1 MERFFLKNWVV
12 GGLASLLLVVLLS
25 CGEDAGLGASIDTKA
40 PTLSITYPD
49 SGVAIRDS
57 FILAGDCSDDKSIS
71 RILVTVKNLESGV
84 DYGSYPAKVS
94 VDQTSW
100 QVELN
105 SYDSNNAEYYNGWQL
120 PDGKYEV
127 SVTAYDNAGNNSGV
141 SSRQFEIDNTPPVFI
156 ISNPGVVKS
165 SGLKASAYG
174 SLFTIDGTISDNHPI
189 SYMDVKIFRT
199 SDGQLLSHETYE
211 GSAIDFYRE
220 EDIATA
226 GGSSVTIAQ
235 WSDTATQTAKTRYT
249 DIYGD
254 NEEAGTIE
262 YFAQI
267 ALYDSAKVY
276 KNPPKNSSRSAVEVA
291 ADVYGN
297 STSTVYLYD
306 DVYTALMSAKK
317 GLGLSAANLKDILA
331 GLDKGEKATAALST
345 LSTNAKNTE
354 VDANRLYFSLNPQAN
369 PTYNVNGFKFGFGTA
384 ETQLASP
391 GNTVSVTVSAGLD
404 NTNIQPELVKVW
416 IKKYDSKP
424 TDEVALK
431 RELEKLNQKVIEL
444 TKEETEFVEDVTT
457 VNLESGNDW
466 ILVYDYA
473 LHNDRGSSVATKT
486 FAVTLPAIKEN
497 GKDYIELEKFYIL
510 GVTGHDIE
518 EVRFSQNTVYGF
530 EGNASGVP
538 PTFAFDDTP
547 KSLSIWKNFADP
559 KFSGTAVVSSGNYF
573 VKEITAKLTLTDE
586 NTNATVGTYTDTM
599 TSDRTNENGVV
610 WYQSAAQALSW
621 DYDANKWKLDL
632 TKLQGLSSVDIT
644 NKQLLA
650 SLEISGKASTGHSG
664 SASRDIHIDTV
675 APVVTMTSITPSV
688 SGKEYFG
695 GSDSYTYL
703 NGNITIKGNVEE
715 QNLSDEADS
724 VSYDIW
730 ASTDLGKT
738 LDEGDSILE
747 DLKTRKTELG
757 LDSGAAD
764 GNFDGNLGKQFTLN
778 IQFDTTAI
786 TKLFC
791 GNEEDAPIQVEL
803 VFTAKDKAGNTG
815 SYSSKTLLN
824 ANGKNYVVYQR
835 TDRPKITLGNA
846 SASVTSANGINVN
859 TNLFGTTNNNK
870 LQVSFEDDDS
880 VAEYKIYIYKEDGT
894 TLAAVNGAYGD
905 NNPYEAHP
913 KKTSASINYLLPE
926 TEGKYQVKI
935 EARDY
940 LTTPLNSNPYG
951 EETVGNFFIAVDS
964 GAPNITI
971 TKPVAGSYQNGTV
984 QVEGTVSK
992 YVDVTITGKLLR
1004 EDKSEV
1010 TGNGTSISQ
1019 VTIDST
1025 PTNGVYKWTGTV
1037 TLPANAS
1044 GSYTLDYEAK
1054 DVYGQKTSTTVGFV
1068 VDITPPKFNITV
1080 PEKTEVFT
1088 ADSMYTVKGTIS
1100 DGKSTSGIKG
1110 LYWTITP
1117 QTASVNYAP
1126 LSASGALTTGWN
1138 QIAATPKATKGEYTW
1153 IANIELPDDVKDGT
1167 ASKTVYICVI
1177 DEAGNVS
1184 KISENAK
1191 SNSLKITLD
1200 QVAPSTTLLGTGL
1213 KKPAAEVT
1221 ASETGTKDEAGNLIL
1236 AADSELSESITYY
1249 ATDATDATNGY
1260 KISGVVTEAS
1270 GVSNVNVK
1278 VDGTEVSPDST
1289 GKWTFN
1295 GKTTDGT
1302 FTHQIV
1308 ISDKAGNSVTKKI
1321 SVIRDTTLPT
1331 LTVANDTNDS
1341 DALNTTKVITEKNTN
1356 YSCSES
1362 DGKHYYLLSGKW
1374 KDTTSGTYKL
1384 QYRVA
1389 PKHEDDTYSD
1399 TWSDWRDISDVT
1411 QSTAE
1416 TSWSVKVPMTEGK
1429 GLGSGVALQGR
1440 AIDAAGNVFEHEGHS
1455 GLKLDFSAPTI
1466 AAGSVKKN
1474 NTVVTDYKYVK
1485 EGETLVIEG
1494 TCADSYE
1501 LDEINV
1507 VAKKDGTAVSTGTN
1521 GLVIEK
1527 PIAADKKTGTFKITL
1542 TASDSNNGNWEFE
1555 VTAKDWVE
1563 RESQTL
1569 KFSTLVDTVKPEWN
1583 ASDILVDKK
1592 TYTEGTNHS
1601 WYKNSTL
1608 PFSGSLTEN
1617 GSGIKEIRYTIT
1629 KADGTAGDSDS
1640 FTTSVQKDA
1649 SGNVEKET
1657 FSTKLGEFLS
1667 KKDESGVAQAN
1678 TVTLVAEDEAGNVSA
1693 QKTFKIYID
1702 SESPQLLSSDKS
1714 GTQYSNKSLP
1724 ITVKGTASDDAS
1736 GVDSVKL
1743 TISEDG
1749 KSEVKTTVDATSTD
1763 SFANWTATIPKDFL
1777 SGLEDKTYAV
1787 KATLKD
1793 KAGNSTSSTIFRI
1806 DVDTDKPTIKN
1817 VSLSDGGGTYSVYE
1831 TKEKIDGADKTVY
1844 YIHSGDNFL
1853 LSGSVQDSK
1862 SGIKSIMVNDGTSDI
1877 VSKIDGKDVTALPVT
1892 LDLSSYASADPVT
1905 LKITATDN
1913 AGNTESQ
1920 NVLVK
1925 IDNLAPKALHAIDE
1939 KQKDVFFRIGEN
1951 DNDDISSGDSLWNA
1965 NLDKD
1970 VGGKYA
1976 EGTYGNSKTI
1986 KIRGTL
1992 SDTGSGAAMIYYKV
2006 ISETDLAGVS
2016 ANKVQEELDKKAAAF
2031 LKNYKTDKT
2040 GYFAPGVI
2048 ASDAKRR
2055 VFYTGS
2061 LKNALGESTS
2071 FSTTSGEYKD
2081 FVSFLGT
2088 LSGSTKSYATVESNY
2103 NSVLSGFSTGK
2114 NYLILVAVDNVGNA
2128 ALDSVKVGG
2137 KTYSNVSLNV
2147 DETTPDASSSVEG
2160 LKYTN
2165 KTGTMV
2171 LSGKASD
2178 ADSGLYSITLK
2189 QGTKEILLKNDAT
2202 GGTST
2207 NENGTL
2213 EITKTDGKDNE
2224 WSWTATVN
2232 NDKFFAGAS
2241 GTVSV
2246 SLEAKDRAGIG
2257 NTKSINVAT
2266 VIVDEQL
2273 DSIILSSPTDAD
2285 SETAGTQ
2292 INGTITLEGTMEDT
2306 NVLPTNAITR
2316 IEYKGGDASDWTDL
2330 STKVDSLELSG
2341 SYTFKVEGFDTTKLS
2356 DNTEYQIR
2364 AVGTD
2369 SAGNVKESDAVSIK
2383 VSQDSDR
2390 PKVNFNNIEY
2400 SETLGTFLL
2409 KHGTDSQVT
2418 GRISDDDATGT
2429 AVVKKFIVSE
2439 TAYTGAEGET
2449 EPANLLGTSLSS
2461 SGEFTITPSDT
2472 GDGEKTFYIY
2482 IEDNGGKKFYTT
2494 YTSVSASV
2502 TTNDKLQNPK
2512 ILVKNKDQTDWDGK
2526 QFVYKSDSLNPT
2538 IGSGKGLPY
2547 SDEAAA
2553 SVAKDFSGNAF
2564 EISSDNSNLNASFI
2578 VGGEDRRY
2586 VKFYFTGRDA
2596 SGISSMSATFTLP
2609 DGNTETTSPT
2619 LSTGDS
2625 WTGTQNET
2633 LAEWTTAVVDTRK
2646 WGTGQVSVS
2655 VTITDRVGNA
2665 TTGTYSFMVD
2675 NAAPTI
2681 SITKPVKDSHETE
2694 IVTISGTAFDAG
2706 NADVKSIEWAIPT
2719 KKQLSITSQDS
2730 LKDTLVWNSYMDTKK
2745 TVKSW
2750 EFVFDKA
2757 IEDLTDEEKTSK
2769 EFKSSN
2775 PLLDLFDNETYA
2787 DATDGIYPLHI
2798 YFMATD
2804 RIGNF
2809 TVITDYTIN
2818 HDPSGD
2824 RPQTTFSYP
2833 TTKDYADGQ
2842 DYVTLGGT
2850 IRASGQSIIP
2860 IGDATVK
2867 EVYFQLVEETATSFT
2882 KDYVSGLKYT
2892 DSTGVHNAYTVVTAA
2907 DILGTVYTSITS
2919 ETDATK
2925 QAELLRKYGFSSVSD
2940 MKNWWGIKAN
2950 GSASWNFTIN
2960 EHDELNADGTTNNIK
2975 IRVCG
2980 VNSNNKFGAWSD
2992 TENVIHIHVSSG
3004 VPQFTYTVAQFE
3016 TAPTTVDATPS
3027 VVEAYSADMYLKG
3040 KWYIIVTATDDSQ
3053 VKEMSATEGGS
3064 VVSGLVPSKI
3074 QAATSIKMIV
3084 PVSETSGNHSYTVSA
3099 KDDTGNTSKMPFSI
3113 NIDNAAPTLEGITG
3127 AGVAFSTK
3135 NTNDIQNS
3143 NGMFTLAGES
3153 DDSSD
3158 GSGVKYVAFYYMR
3171 DTGTGTPA
3179 EIAAAKDKV
3188 VFDPIHIDGG
3198 DSYSARIK
3206 MGDLVERKITGAEN
3220 VAKVIKADKT
3230 MEEETQSLTK
3240 FSLWSKKLTGT
3251 MSAKD
3256 TFESSTALGSHIHEG
3271 GLIEIGG
3278 VYRKIS
3284 AISGSTITL
3293 DKELVDATAT
3303 EAYCPIAQII
3313 DSANA
3318 QNSSKSGS
3326 GKFVFDSG
3334 KDDGDGMP
3342 ESFTKSGSKRKW
3354 DASIYSDNMPDGPA
3368 NLVLLVFDEAGNV
3381 NGVKYNVMVANNAPR
3396 IAKLH
3401 LGTDLDKNNE
3411 YSANEFETYNILG
3424 KSGSE
3429 QKVFEFATAG
3439 FAEYAQDA
3447 AGKWQENASA
3457 PARKAFTAKNG
3468 LAVCAE
3474 IVGGNGDVN
3483 LVFNNADTTTETDGH
3498 QTADTVLSGTNRN
3511 GDISGRFWD
3520 LKGKLASDGAN
3531 QKVSFTFWDSTEKT
3545 TSGLNSLYAFIRVTD
3560 LNVDQTDKVAPNVVV
3575 DPFFWEGEGEGK
3587 NSLYKGSKANGHIE
3601 LEADLPAD
3609 TFKDSSGEYDRD
3621 PKVSGKIVL
3630 RGTAFDETLLKSL
3643 SFSMTDFNDGA
3654 VIAVSEYVNGV
3665 WTNKVP
3671 NAIGTNYYEV
3681 TVTNEYLNQSGHKV
3695 NWEIAIDTAHLKD
3708 TTKLDAMFT
3717 VIANDDA
3724 ATAHSSSDTAN
3735 AASGRGEDGTTD
3747 ATKHKPTY
3755 KMDVVPYITKL
3766 YTALA
3771 DSAGVE
3777 FARSATGR
3785 YVVRENE
3792 SVKLYG
3798 FNLKAERNAVKIGSA
3813 TVTPTAGGTDSD
3825 GNYLTLPIG
3834 TNSSGA
3840 VSITVNSVESLNN
3853 ANKNPNFTSP
3863 TDDSITAVE
3872 YNSQADG
3879 TANNRLT
3886 DDVSLWVWKLGAF
3899 DNAMN
3904 TTNITSPMM
3913 KFDAAGNYYIS
3924 YGNGSNLFA
3933 IEKNGTST
3941 DLEMCY
3947 NKYHNTNVAF
3957 DSDGNFYGVAT
3968 NTDRVSSEVGGAT
3981 SFTFFSRK
3989 LGQIG
3994 QYYEGYGYYPAN
4006 SSETT
4011 AGNYT
4016 VGSNKRRLELSQYG
4030 GSDGT
4035 YNINRV
4041 QRPKLTVSG
4050 SRNSANVYMAYYDA
4064 SANNVKFRY
4073 GIVTGEESLTGNQ
4086 RTQYS
4091 RNSKMS
4097 GGIASDLTGNGTD
4110 NSSAA
4115 GYHLIADGSTGF
4127 KPGAYTAVGYTSS
4140 GAAVVAWYDA
4150 SARRLVYSY
4159 NDAPGTAV
4167 TSTSSTTNTWQ
4178 KNAVYLDSAYTG
4190 WYVDLAVDG
4199 ANGVHIAYYN
4209 SKSGDLKYAYLKDY
4223 NKPTEAVTVTV
4234 DSYLS
4239 VGTNITINVRDEG
4252 TDVTDET
4259 TNETTHTANY
4269 VPYIYYYNTSS
4280 NQTMNSIKVAW
4291 RNDMETL
4298 RAGAIDDKFTGAW
4311 ESMTVPTEN
4320 IPVDATVCGG
4330 VPTNG
4335 TYSSTVVLGYMT
4347 DVFYEKAYIKK

>member
-1 MERFFLKNWVV
+1 MFRKISAFVV
-12 GGLASLLLVVLLS
+12 GSALLFAFSGCDV
-25 CGEDAGLGASIDTKA
+25 GLGESVDTSA
-40 PTLSITYPD
+40 PTLSIEYPPIAAVIKD
-49 SGVAIRDS
+49 TFVLYGSCD
-57 FILAGDCSDDKSIS
+57 DDKNVAS
-71 RILVTVKNLESGV
+71 
-84 DYGSYPAKVS
+84 VS
-94 VDQTSW
+94 VQVVNTETKEVVDTLNATIDAGGKSW
-100 QVELN
+100 RVDVNPYIE
-105 SYDSNNAEYYNGWQL
+105 ET
-120 PDGKYEV
+120 GKYKYLDGTYQFSASAV
-127 SVTAYDNAGNNSGV
+127 DGAGHSSGE
-141 SSRQFEIDNTPPVFI
+141 SSRTFDLDNTAPVFI
-156 ISNPGVVKS
+156 ISKPGVVKS
-165 SGLKASAYG
+165 ENLKPSAYG
-174 SLFTIDGTISDNHPI
+174 SVFTIDGTIADNHTI
-189 SYMDVKIFRT
+189 SLMDVKIFDENGNVV
-199 SDGQLLSHETYE
+199 SSESYDDGTIGE
-211 GSAIDFYRE
+211 FFRE
-220 EDIATA
+220 EEIATA
-226 GGSSVTIAQ
+226 GGTSVTIAQ
-235 WSDTATQTAKTRYT
+235 SGNDRYSKLYNDATSKDAEGTARYYAEISLCDNAQVYNEPVSGERSVVSTVINDKGNKT
-249 DIYGD
+249 
-254 NEEAGTIE
+254 
-262 YFAQI
+262 
-267 ALYDSAKVY
+267 SV
-276 KNPPKNSSRSAVEVA
+276 
-291 ADVYGN
+291 
-297 STSTVYLYD
+297 VYLYD
-306 DVYTALMSAKK
+306 DVYSELMSAKK
-317 GLGLSAANLKDILA
+317 GMGLSAADLKDIISGTYSGTA
-331 GLDKGEKATAALST
+331 DKENVRQILSEKAKDTAASD
-345 LSTNAKNTE
+345 N
-354 VDANRLYFSLNPQAN
+354 DGNRLSFSLNPDAN
-369 PTYNVNGFKFGFGTA
+369 PTYTVNSFAFNFDADATV
-384 ETQLASP
+384 QSASS
-391 GNTVSVTVSAGLD
+391 GNSLTVTIQAGLD
-404 NTNIQPELVKVW
+404 NTNIAPECVKVW
-416 IKKYDSKP
+416 IKEFDSRP
-424 TDEVALK
+424 TDSDE
-431 RELEKLNQKVIEL
+431 IESQINDL
-444 TKEETEFVEDVTT
+444 WKTVKNAGETEFTEGEKT
-457 VNLESGNDW
+457 GDW
-466 ILVYDYA
+466 LLIYDYSK
-473 LHNDRGSSVATKT
+473 HNEKGSSVSTET
-486 FAVTLPAIKEN
+486 FSATLPAGVIK
-497 GKDYIELEKFYIL
+497 LEKFYIVA
-510 GVTGHDIE
+510 VTGTDVDDVE
-518 EVRFSQNTVYGF
+518 FSQKQKFGF
-530 EGNASGVP
+530 EGNEAGVP
-538 PTFAFDDTP
+538 PNPVIETP
-547 KSLSIWKNFADP
+547 ENLSIVASTAQTDLEFT
-559 KFSGTAVVSSGNYF
+559 GTAVVKSSSLFVQKLTARLTVTDETTGESVGEATETISCELDSNNRKTWTANEALFFDSADKWHFVPEKLANYSAIAAARESGKMYLYTLTLEAKSSSGH
-573 VKEITAKLTLTDE
+573 TAETSRSVHVDTTLP
-586 NTNATVGTYTDTM
+586 AI
-599 TSDRTNENGVV
+599 SIS
-610 WYQSAAQALSW
+610 SAEPRVEL
-621 DYDANKWKLDL
+621 YEPLGNDL
-632 TKLQGLSSVDIT
+632 KDKYI
-644 NKQLLA
+644 
-650 SLEISGKASTGHSG
+650 
-664 SASRDIHIDTV
+664 
-675 APVVTMTSITPSV
+675 
-688 SGKEYFG
+688 
-695 GSDSYTYL
+695 YL
-703 NGNITIKGNVEE
+703 NGTVTIKGSIEE
-715 QNLSDEADS
+715 QNLSE

-730 ASTDLGKT
+730 ASTDLTKELSEADSIFKLAESNATIKAALENAGLDKSLGKVYSISQEFKTSLISNLFATSENRDPMIKVEVVLMAEDNAGNKTTYYASKDPILNGKT
-738 LDEGDSILE
+738 D
-747 DLKTRKTELG
+747 TV
-757 LDSGAAD
+757 D
-764 GNFDGNLGKQFTLN
+764 G
-778 IQFDTTAI
+778 
-786 TKLFC
+786 
-791 GNEEDAPIQVEL
+791 
-803 VFTAKDKAGNTG
+803 KAF
-815 SYSSKTLLN
+815 
-824 ANGKNYVVYQR
+824 VIYQE
-835 TDRPKITLGNA
+835 TDRPIITLENA
-846 SASVTSANGINVN
+846 NSAVSAENQINDKV
-859 TNLFGTTNNNK
+859 NLFGTTSNNR
-870 LQVSFEDDDS
+870 LQVSFEDDD
-880 VAEYKIYIYKEDGT
+880 KIDTIWVTLYDKDGKVLEDNKVYD
-894 TLAAVNGAYGD
+894 LY
-905 NNPYEAHP
+905 
-913 KKTSASINYLLPE
+913 
-926 TEGKYQVKI
+926 
-935 EARDY
+935 
-940 LTTPLNSNPYG
+940 SNPFKTQIGKSTYTLNYQLPSAEG
-951 EETVGNFFIAVDS
+951 TYKVRIDAFDSGTDLPADESGIDPYDHNIRSVQPFFIAIDS
-964 GAPNITI
+964 GAPQIKLSSPENE
-971 TKPVAGSYQNGTV
+971 SYTNVKGETGKFALV
-984 QVEGTVSK
+984 GTVSK
-992 YVDVTITGKLLR
+992 KLDTKI
-1004 EDKSEV
+1004 ECSVKDSG
-1010 TGNGTSISQ
+1010 GNI
-1019 VTIDST
+1019 V
-1025 PTNGVYKWTGTV
+1025 
-1037 TLPANAS
+1037 AS
-1044 GSYTLDYEAK
+1044 GY
-1054 DVYGQKTSTTVGFV
+1054 
-1068 VDITPPKFNITV
+1068 
-1080 PEKTEVFT
+1080 
-1088 ADSMYTVKGTIS
+1088 
-1100 DGKSTSGIKG
+1100 
-1110 LYWTITP
+1110 
-1117 QTASVNYAP
+1117 
-1126 LSASGALTTGWN
+1126 
-1138 QIAATPKATKGEYTW
+1138 
-1153 IANIELPDDVKDGT
+1153 
-1167 ASKTVYICVI
+1167 
-1177 DEAGNVS
+1177 
-1184 KISENAK
+1184 
-1191 SNSLKITLD
+1191 
-1200 QVAPSTTLLGTGL
+1200 
-1213 KKPAAEVT
+1213 
-1221 ASETGTKDEAGNLIL
+1221 
-1236 AADSELSESITYY
+1236 
-1249 ATDATDATNGY
+1249 
-1260 KISGVVTEAS
+1260 
-1270 GVSNVNVK
+1270 
-1278 VDGTEVSPDST
+1278 
-1289 GKWTFN
+1289 TFN
-1295 GKTTDGT
+1295 AE
-1302 FTHQIV
+1302 I
-1308 ISDKAGNSVTKKI
+1308 GN
-1321 SVIRDTTLPT
+1321 
-1331 LTVANDTNDS
+1331 
-1341 DALNTTKVITEKNTN
+1341 KN
-1356 YSCSES
+1356 
-1362 DGKHYYLLSGKW
+1362 
-1374 KDTTSGTYKL
+1374 TSGTY
-1384 QYRVA
+1384 
-1389 PKHEDDTYSD
+1389 
-1399 TWSDWRDISDVT
+1399 DWTGSIILP
-1411 QSTAE
+1411 E
-1416 TSWSVKVPMTEGK
+1416 TD
-1429 GLGSGVALQGR
+1429 GL
-1440 AIDAAGNVFEHEGHS
+1440 
-1455 GLKLDFSAPTI
+1455 
-1466 AAGSVKKN
+1466 
-1474 NTVVTDYKYVK
+1474 Y
-1485 EGETLVIEG
+1485 TL
-1494 TCADSYE
+1494 
-1501 LDEINV
+1501 
-1507 VAKKDGTAVSTGTN
+1507 
-1521 GLVIEK
+1521 
-1527 PIAADKKTGTFKITL
+1527 TL
-1542 TASDSNNGNWEFE
+1542 TASDNYSQKSSVDLKLGLDTQKPVWSGDDFKVGGKAFASGANHTWYKSSTLQFE
-1555 VTAKDWVE
+1555 G
-1563 RESQTL
+1563 
-1569 KFSTLVDTVKPEWN
+1569 KFSE
-1583 ASDILVDKK
+1583 S
-1592 TYTEGTNHS
+1592 
-1601 WYKNSTL
+1601 
-1608 PFSGSLTEN
+1608 
-1617 GSGIKEIRYTIT
+1617 GSGIDHVEYSVT
-1629 KADGTAGDSDS
+1629 KAGETEPVSDTFAPNTDGS
-1640 FTTSVQKDA
+1640 FKQ
-1649 SGNVEKET
+1649 N
-1657 FSTKLGEFLS
+1657 LGEFIAKVTDGAATANKIKFFAVDKAGNKS
-1667 KKDESGVAQAN
+1667 DES
-1678 TVTLVAEDEAGNVSA
+1678 EFE
-1693 QKTFKIYID
+1693 IYID
-1702 SESPQLLSSDKS
+1702 SEVPTVSSNQS
-1714 GTQYSNKSLP
+1714 GNQYSNKSNS
-1724 ITVKGTASDDAS
+1724 ITVTGTAEDDSS
-1736 GVDSVKL
+1736 GVESVVL
-1743 TISEDG
+1743 TVTEDG
-1749 KSEVKTTVDATSTD
+1749 QTAVKTTVDATSTD
-1763 SFANWTATIPKDFL
+1763 SFANWTATIPDSFL

-1787 KATLKD
+1787 KATVTD
-1793 KAGNSTSSTIFRI
+1793 KAGNKSSSKLFSI
-1806 DVDTDKPTIKN
+1806 DVDAEEPTIKN
-1817 VSLSDGGGTYSVYE
+1817 VSLSDEGGTYSVYE

-1862 SGIKSIMVNDGTSDI
+1862 SGIKSIVVNDGTSDI
-1877 VSKIDGKDVTALPVT
+1877 VSQINGKDVTALPVT
-1892 LDLSSYASADPVT
+1892 LDLSSYASAGSVT

-1920 NVLVK
+1920 DVLVK

-1939 KQKDVFFRIGEN
+1939 KQKDVFFRINEN
-1951 DNDDISSGDSLWNA
+1951 DNDDIETLTE
-1965 NLDKD
+1965 LDKD

-1986 KIRGTL
+1986 KIRGSL
-1992 SDTGSGAAMIYYKV
+1992 SDTGSGNSMIYYKV

-2016 ANKVQEELDKKAAAF
+2016 EADLQTKLNEKADAF

-2055 VFYTGS
+2055 VFYTGQ
-2061 LKNALGESTS
+2061 LKNADGESTS

-2081 FVSFLGT
+2081 FVSNLGT

-2128 ALDSVKVGG
+2128 VLDSVTVGG
-2137 KTYSNVSLNV
+2137 TTYNNISLNV

-2160 LKYTN
+2160 IKYTN
-2165 KTGTMV
+2165 KKGTMEFR
-2171 LSGKASD
+2171 GTASD

-2189 QGTKEILLKNDAT
+2189 QGTKEIVLKNDADD
-2202 GGTST
+2202 GTAS
-2207 NENGTL
+2207 NDNGTL
-2213 EITKTDGKDNE
+2213 TIVKTADKDNE
-2224 WSWTATVN
+2224 WTWTATVK
-2232 NDKFFAGAS
+2232 NDKFFEGAS

-2246 SLEAKDRAGIG
+2246 SLEAKDCAGIG

-2273 DSIILSSPTDAD
+2273 DNITLSSPTDAD

-2292 INGTITLEGTMEDT
+2292 VNGTITLSGTMSDT
-2306 NVLPTNAITR
+2306 NVLPADAITR

-2369 SAGNVKESDAVSIK
+2369 SAGNVKESGEVSVK

-2400 SETLGTFLL
+2400 SSSLNTFLL

-2429 AVVKKFIVSE
+2429 AVLKKFIVSE
-2439 TAYTGAEGET
+2439 SKYTGAEGET
-2449 EPANLLGTSLSS
+2449 EPENLLGTSLSS

-2494 YTSVSASV
+2494 YTSASATA
-2502 TTNDKLQNPK
+2502 TTNDKLKNPK
-2512 ILVKNKDQTDWDGK
+2512 ILVKNKAYSEWDEK
-2526 QFVYKSDSLNPT
+2526 EFVYKSDSLNPT

-2547 SDEAAA
+2547 SDAAAA
-2553 SVAKDFSGNAF
+2553 SVAKDFSGNEF
-2564 EISSDNSNLNASFI
+2564 GISSNNSNLNASFV
-2578 VGGEDRRY
+2578 VGGVDRRY

-2596 SGISSMSATFTLP
+2596 SGIASMSATFTLP
-2609 DGNTETTSPT
+2609 ADNTETTSPT
-2619 LSTGDS
+2619 LSTEDS

-2633 LAEWTTAVVDTRK
+2633 LAEWTTNVVDTRK

-2665 TTGTYSFMVD
+2665 TTGTYSFLAD
-2675 NAAPTI
+2675 NGAPMI
-2681 SITKPVKDSHETE
+2681 SITKPVKDSHETQV
-2694 IVTISGTAFDAG
+2694 VTISGTAFDAG

-2719 KKQLSITSQDS
+2719 KEQLSITSQDS
-2730 LKDTLVWNSYMDTKK
+2730 LKDTLVWNSYMDTEK

-2757 IEDLTDEEKTSK
+2757 TEDLTDEEKSSK
-2769 EFKSSN
+2769 IFKKAN

-2804 RIGNF
+2804 KIGNF

-2842 DYVTLGGT
+2842 NYVTLGGT

-2867 EVYFQLVEETATSFT
+2867 EVYFQLAQESAHSFT
-2882 KDYVSGLKYT
+2882 KDYVSGLKYK
-2892 DSTGVHNAYTVVTAA
+2892 DSSQVEHEAYKVVTVD
-2907 DILGTVYTSITS
+2907 DILGRDVVTSIKNES
-2919 ETDATK
+2919 DAK
-2925 QAELLRKYGFSSVSD
+2925 AKAELLRKYGFSSVSD
-2940 MKNWWGIKAN
+2940 MENWWGIKAN

-2960 EHDELNADGTTNNIK
+2960 EHDELNANGTTNNIK

-3016 TAPTTVDATPS
+3016 TAPASVDATPS

-3053 VKEMSATEGGS
+3053 VKEMTATEGGS
-3064 VVSGLVPSKI
+3064 VVSGLVKGTESQK
-3074 QAATSIKMIV
+3074 TVKMII
-3084 PVSETSGNHSYTVSA
+3084 PVSETSGNHSYTVTA
-3099 KDDTGNTSKMPFSI
+3099 KDDNSNTSKMPFSI
-3113 NIDNAAPTLEGITG
+3113 NIDNAAPTLEDITG
-3127 AGVAFSTK
+3127 ASVAFSTK
-3135 NTNDIQNS
+3135 VTNDIQNS

-3179 EIAAAKDKV
+3179 EIAAAKDNV
-3188 VFDPIHIDGG
+3188 VFDPIHIDG
-3198 DSYSARIK
+3198 DESYSARIK
-3206 MGDLVERKITGAEN
+3206 MGDLEERKIKNAEN

-3230 MEEETQSLTK
+3230 TEEETQSLTE

-3256 TFESSTALGSHIHEG
+3256 TFVSGVELDSHIHVG

-3284 AISGSTITL
+3284 AISGNSITL

-3313 DSANA
+3313 DAANA

-3326 GKFVFDSG
+3326 GVFVFDDG

-3368 NLVLLVFDEAGNV
+3368 NLVVLVFDEAGNV
-3381 NGVKYNVMVANNAPR
+3381 NGVKYDVMVANNAPK

-3401 LGTDLDKNNE
+3401 LGTDLNKNGS

-3447 AGKWQENASA
+3447 AGKWQENKSA
-3457 PARKAFTAKNG
+3457 PTRKAFTAKNG

-3483 LVFNNADTTTETDGH
+3483 LVFNKADTTTETDGH

-3511 GDISGRFWD
+3511 DEISGRFWD
-3520 LKGKLASDGAN
+3520 LKEKLASDGAN

-3545 TSGLNSLYAFIRVTD
+3545 TSGKNSLYAFIRVTD

-3575 DPFFWEGEGEGK
+3575 EPFFWEGEGEGK

-3609 TFKDSSGEYDRD
+3609 TFKATTTSGEYDRD

-3643 SFSMTDFNDGA
+3643 SFSMTDFADGKN
-3654 VIAVSEYVNGV
+3654 ILLSEYANGV
-3665 WTNKVP
+3665 WTNKKT
-3671 NAIGTNYYEV
+3671 NAMNTNSYEV
-3681 TVTNEYLNQSGHKV
+3681 TVTDEYLNQTGHKV
-3695 NWEIAIDTAHLKD
+3695 NWEIAIDTAHLAN
-3708 TTKLDAMFT
+3708 TTKLDAVFT
-3717 VIANDDA
+3717 VLANDDA
-3724 ATAHSSSDTAN
+3724 ATSHSS
-3735 AASGRGEDGTTD
+3735 ASSAGTSVGTTD

-3913 KFDAAGNYYIS
+3913 KFDVAGNYYIS

-3994 QYYEGYGYYPAN
+3994 QYYEGYGYYSAN

-4097 GGIASDLTGNGTD
+4097 GGIANDLTGNGTES
-4110 NSSAA
+4110 SSAA
-4115 GYHLIADGSTGF
+4115 GYHLIANESTSF
-4127 KPGAYTAVGYTSS
+4127 KPGAYTAVGYTST
-4140 GAAVVAWYDA
+4140 GAAVIAWYDA

-4159 NDAPGTAV
+4159 NDSPATAV
-4167 TSTSSTTNTWQ
+4167 TSTTGNTWQ
-4178 KNAVYLDSAYTG
+4178 NNAVYLDEAYTG
-4190 WYVDLAVDG
+4190 WYVDLTVDD
-4199 ANGVHIAYYN
+4199 ADGVHIAYYN
-4209 SKSGDLKYAYLKDY
+4209 SKSGDLKYAYLENYKT
-4223 NKPTEAVTVTV
+4223 PGEAKKVTV

-4239 VGTNITINVRDEG
+4239 VGTNITINVRKEDG
-4252 TDVTDET
+4252 K
-4259 TNETTHTANY
+4259 NK
-4269 VPYIYYYNTSS
+4269 PYIYYYNTSS

-4291 RNDMETL
+4291 RDDMETL
-4298 RAGAIDDKFTGAW
+4298 RDGAINDKFTGAW
-4311 ESMTVPTEN
+4311 ESMTVPTDN

>member
-1 MERFFLKNWVV
+1 MFRKISAFVV
-12 GGLASLLLVVLLS
+12 GSALLFAFSGCDV
-25 CGEDAGLGASIDTKA
+25 GLGESVDTSA
-40 PTLSITYPD
+40 PTLSIEYPPIAAVIKD
-49 SGVAIRDS
+49 TFVLYGSCD
-57 FILAGDCSDDKSIS
+57 DDKDVAS
-71 RILVTVKNLESGV
+71 
-84 DYGSYPAKVS
+84 VS
-94 VDQTSW
+94 VQVVNTETKEVVDTLNATIDAGGKSW
-100 QVELN
+100 RVDVNPYIEETGRYKYLDGTYQFSV
-105 SYDSNNAEYYNGWQL
+105 NAV
-120 PDGKYEV
+120 DG
-127 SVTAYDNAGNNSGV
+127 AGHSSGE
-141 SSRQFEIDNTPPVFI
+141 SSRTFDLDNTAPVFI
-156 ISNPGVVKS
+156 ISKPGVVKS
-165 SGLKASAYG
+165 ENLKPSAYG
-174 SLFTIDGTISDNHPI
+174 SVFTIDGTIADNHTI
-189 SYMDVKIFRT
+189 SLMDVKIFDENGNVV
-199 SDGQLLSHETYE
+199 SSESYDDGTIGE
-211 GSAIDFYRE
+211 FFRE
-220 EDIATA
+220 EEIATA
-226 GGSSVTIAQ
+226 GGTSVTIAQ
-235 WSDTATQTAKTRYT
+235 SGNDRYSKLYNDATSKDAEGTARYYAEISLCDNAQVYNEPVSGERSVVSTVINDKGNKT
-249 DIYGD
+249 
-254 NEEAGTIE
+254 
-262 YFAQI
+262 
-267 ALYDSAKVY
+267 SV
-276 KNPPKNSSRSAVEVA
+276 
-291 ADVYGN
+291 
-297 STSTVYLYD
+297 VYLYD
-306 DVYTALMSAKK
+306 DVYSELMSAKK
-317 GLGLSAANLKDILA
+317 GMGLSAADLKDIISGTYSGTA
-331 GLDKGEKATAALST
+331 DKENVRQILSEKAKDTAASD
-345 LSTNAKNTE
+345 N
-354 VDANRLYFSLNPQAN
+354 DGNRLSFSLNPDAN
-369 PTYNVNGFKFGFGTA
+369 PTYTVNSFAFNFDADATV
-384 ETQLASP
+384 QSASS
-391 GNTVSVTVSAGLD
+391 GNSLTVTIQAGLD
-404 NTNIQPELVKVW
+404 NTNIAPECVKVW
-416 IKKYDSKP
+416 IKEFDSRP
-424 TDEVALK
+424 TDSDE
-431 RELEKLNQKVIEL
+431 IESQINDL
-444 TKEETEFVEDVTT
+444 WKTVKNAGETEFTEGEKT
-457 VNLESGNDW
+457 GDW
-466 ILVYDYA
+466 LLIYDYSK
-473 LHNDRGSSVATKT
+473 HNEKGSSVSTET
-486 FAVTLPAIKEN
+486 FSATLPAGVIK
-497 GKDYIELEKFYIL
+497 LEKFYIVA
-510 GVTGHDIE
+510 VTGTDVDDVE
-518 EVRFSQNTVYGF
+518 FSQKQKFGF
-530 EGNASGVP
+530 EGNEAGVP
-538 PTFAFDDTP
+538 PNPVIETP
-547 KSLSIWKNFADP
+547 ENLSIVASTAQTDLEFT
-559 KFSGTAVVSSGNYF
+559 GTAVVKSSSLFVQKLTARLTVTDETTGESVGEATETISCELDSNNRKTWTANEALFFDSADKWHFVPEKLANYSAIAAARESGKMYLYTLTLEAKSSSGH
-573 VKEITAKLTLTDE
+573 TAETSRSVHVDTTLP
-586 NTNATVGTYTDTM
+586 AI
-599 TSDRTNENGVV
+599 SIS
-610 WYQSAAQALSW
+610 SAEPRVEL
-621 DYDANKWKLDL
+621 YEPLGNDL
-632 TKLQGLSSVDIT
+632 KDKYI
-644 NKQLLA
+644 
-650 SLEISGKASTGHSG
+650 
-664 SASRDIHIDTV
+664 
-675 APVVTMTSITPSV
+675 
-688 SGKEYFG
+688 
-695 GSDSYTYL
+695 YL
-703 NGNITIKGNVEE
+703 NGTVTIKGSIEE
-715 QNLSDEADS
+715 QNLSE

-730 ASTDLGKT
+730 ASTDLTKELSEADSIFKLAESNATIKAALENAGLDKSLGKVYSISQEFKTSLISNLFATSENRDPMIKVEVVLMAEDNAGNKTTYYASKDPILNGKT
-738 LDEGDSILE
+738 D
-747 DLKTRKTELG
+747 TV
-757 LDSGAAD
+757 D
-764 GNFDGNLGKQFTLN
+764 G
-778 IQFDTTAI
+778 
-786 TKLFC
+786 
-791 GNEEDAPIQVEL
+791 
-803 VFTAKDKAGNTG
+803 KAF
-815 SYSSKTLLN
+815 
-824 ANGKNYVVYQR
+824 VIYQE
-835 TDRPKITLGNA
+835 TDRPIITLENA
-846 SASVTSANGINVN
+846 NSAVSAENQINDKV
-859 TNLFGTTNNNK
+859 NLFGTTSNNR
-870 LQVSFEDDDS
+870 LQVSFEDDD
-880 VAEYKIYIYKEDGT
+880 KIDTIWVTLYDKDGKVLEDNKVYD
-894 TLAAVNGAYGD
+894 LY
-905 NNPYEAHP
+905 
-913 KKTSASINYLLPE
+913 
-926 TEGKYQVKI
+926 
-935 EARDY
+935 
-940 LTTPLNSNPYG
+940 SNPFKTQIGKSTYTLNYQLPSAEG
-951 EETVGNFFIAVDS
+951 TYKVRIDAFDSGTDLPADESGIDPYDHNIRSVQPFFIAIDS
-964 GAPNITI
+964 GAPQIKLSSPENE
-971 TKPVAGSYQNGTV
+971 SYTNVKGETGKFALV
-984 QVEGTVSK
+984 GTVSK
-992 YVDVTITGKLLR
+992 KLDTKI
-1004 EDKSEV
+1004 ECSVKDSG
-1010 TGNGTSISQ
+1010 GNI
-1019 VTIDST
+1019 V
-1025 PTNGVYKWTGTV
+1025 
-1037 TLPANAS
+1037 AS
-1044 GSYTLDYEAK
+1044 GY
-1054 DVYGQKTSTTVGFV
+1054 
-1068 VDITPPKFNITV
+1068 
-1080 PEKTEVFT
+1080 
-1088 ADSMYTVKGTIS
+1088 
-1100 DGKSTSGIKG
+1100 
-1110 LYWTITP
+1110 
-1117 QTASVNYAP
+1117 
-1126 LSASGALTTGWN
+1126 
-1138 QIAATPKATKGEYTW
+1138 
-1153 IANIELPDDVKDGT
+1153 
-1167 ASKTVYICVI
+1167 
-1177 DEAGNVS
+1177 
-1184 KISENAK
+1184 
-1191 SNSLKITLD
+1191 
-1200 QVAPSTTLLGTGL
+1200 
-1213 KKPAAEVT
+1213 
-1221 ASETGTKDEAGNLIL
+1221 
-1236 AADSELSESITYY
+1236 
-1249 ATDATDATNGY
+1249 
-1260 KISGVVTEAS
+1260 
-1270 GVSNVNVK
+1270 
-1278 VDGTEVSPDST
+1278 
-1289 GKWTFN
+1289 TFN
-1295 GKTTDGT
+1295 AE
-1302 FTHQIV
+1302 I
-1308 ISDKAGNSVTKKI
+1308 GN
-1321 SVIRDTTLPT
+1321 
-1331 LTVANDTNDS
+1331 
-1341 DALNTTKVITEKNTN
+1341 KN
-1356 YSCSES
+1356 
-1362 DGKHYYLLSGKW
+1362 
-1374 KDTTSGTYKL
+1374 TSGTY
-1384 QYRVA
+1384 
-1389 PKHEDDTYSD
+1389 
-1399 TWSDWRDISDVT
+1399 DWTGSIILP
-1411 QSTAE
+1411 E
-1416 TSWSVKVPMTEGK
+1416 TD
-1429 GLGSGVALQGR
+1429 GL
-1440 AIDAAGNVFEHEGHS
+1440 
-1455 GLKLDFSAPTI
+1455 
-1466 AAGSVKKN
+1466 
-1474 NTVVTDYKYVK
+1474 Y
-1485 EGETLVIEG
+1485 TL
-1494 TCADSYE
+1494 
-1501 LDEINV
+1501 
-1507 VAKKDGTAVSTGTN
+1507 
-1521 GLVIEK
+1521 
-1527 PIAADKKTGTFKITL
+1527 TL
-1542 TASDSNNGNWEFE
+1542 TASDNYSQKSSVDLKLGLDTQKPVWSGDDFKVGGKAFASGANHTWYKSSTLQFE
-1555 VTAKDWVE
+1555 G
-1563 RESQTL
+1563 
-1569 KFSTLVDTVKPEWN
+1569 KFSE
-1583 ASDILVDKK
+1583 S
-1592 TYTEGTNHS
+1592 
-1601 WYKNSTL
+1601 
-1608 PFSGSLTEN
+1608 
-1617 GSGIKEIRYTIT
+1617 GSGIDHVEYSVT
-1629 KADGTAGDSDS
+1629 KAGETEPVSDTFAPNTDGS
-1640 FTTSVQKDA
+1640 FKQ
-1649 SGNVEKET
+1649 N
-1657 FSTKLGEFLS
+1657 LGEFIAKVTDGAATANKIKFFAVDKAGNKS
-1667 KKDESGVAQAN
+1667 DES
-1678 TVTLVAEDEAGNVSA
+1678 EFE
-1693 QKTFKIYID
+1693 IYID
-1702 SESPQLLSSDKS
+1702 SEVPTVSSNQS
-1714 GTQYSNKSLP
+1714 GNQYSNKSNS
-1724 ITVKGTASDDAS
+1724 ITVTGTAEDDSS
-1736 GVDSVKL
+1736 GVESVVL
-1743 TISEDG
+1743 TVTEDG
-1749 KSEVKTTVDATSTD
+1749 QTAVKTTVDATSTD
-1763 SFANWTATIPKDFL
+1763 SFANWTATIPDSFL

-1787 KATLKD
+1787 KATVTD
-1793 KAGNSTSSTIFRI
+1793 KAGNKSSSKLFSI
-1806 DVDTDKPTIKN
+1806 DVDAEEPTIKN
-1817 VSLSDGGGTYSVYE
+1817 VSLSDEGGTYSVYE

-1862 SGIKSIMVNDGTSDI
+1862 SGIKSIVVNDGTSDI
-1877 VSKIDGKDVTALPVT
+1877 VSQINGKDVTALPVT
-1892 LDLSSYASADPVT
+1892 LDLSSYASAGSVT

-1920 NVLVK
+1920 DVLVK

-1939 KQKDVFFRIGEN
+1939 KQKDVFFRINEN
-1951 DNDDISSGDSLWNA
+1951 DNDDIETLTE
-1965 NLDKD
+1965 LDKD

-1986 KIRGTL
+1986 KIRGSL
-1992 SDTGSGAAMIYYKV
+1992 SDTGSGNSMIYYKV

-2016 ANKVQEELDKKAAAF
+2016 EADLQTKLNEKADAF

-2055 VFYTGS
+2055 VFYTGQ
-2061 LKNALGESTS
+2061 LKNADGESTS

-2081 FVSFLGT
+2081 FVSNLGT

-2128 ALDSVKVGG
+2128 VLDSVTVGG
-2137 KTYSNVSLNV
+2137 TTYNNISLNV

-2160 LKYTN
+2160 IKYTN
-2165 KTGTMV
+2165 KKGTMEFR
-2171 LSGKASD
+2171 GTASD

-2189 QGTKEILLKNDAT
+2189 QGTKEIVLKNDADD
-2202 GGTST
+2202 GTAS
-2207 NENGTL
+2207 NDNGTL
-2213 EITKTDGKDNE
+2213 TIVKTADKDNE
-2224 WSWTATVN
+2224 WTWTATVK
-2232 NDKFFAGAS
+2232 NDKFFEGAS

-2246 SLEAKDRAGIG
+2246 SLEAKDCAGIG

-2273 DSIILSSPTDAD
+2273 DNITLSSPTDAD

-2292 INGTITLEGTMEDT
+2292 VNGTITLSGTMSDT
-2306 NVLPTNAITR
+2306 NVLPADAITR

-2369 SAGNVKESDAVSIK
+2369 SAGNVKESGEVSVK

-2400 SETLGTFLL
+2400 SSSLNTFLL

-2429 AVVKKFIVSE
+2429 AVLKKFIVSE
-2439 TAYTGAEGET
+2439 SKYTGAEGET
-2449 EPANLLGTSLSS
+2449 EPENLLGTSLSS

-2494 YTSVSASV
+2494 YTSASATA
-2502 TTNDKLQNPK
+2502 TTNDKLKNPK
-2512 ILVKNKDQTDWDGK
+2512 ILVKNKAYSEWDEK
-2526 QFVYKSDSLNPT
+2526 EFVYKSDSLNPT

-2547 SDEAAA
+2547 SDAAAA
-2553 SVAKDFSGNAF
+2553 SVAKDFSGNEF
-2564 EISSDNSNLNASFI
+2564 GISSNNSNLNASFV
-2578 VGGEDRRY
+2578 VGGVDRRY

-2596 SGISSMSATFTLP
+2596 SGIASMSATFTLP
-2609 DGNTETTSPT
+2609 ADNTETTSPT
-2619 LSTGDS
+2619 LSTEDS

-2633 LAEWTTAVVDTRK
+2633 LAEWTTNVVDTRK

-2665 TTGTYSFMVD
+2665 TTGTYSFLAD
-2675 NAAPTI
+2675 NGAPMI
-2681 SITKPVKDSHETE
+2681 SITKPVKDSHETQV
-2694 IVTISGTAFDAG
+2694 VTISGTAFDAG

-2719 KKQLSITSQDS
+2719 KEQLSITSQDS
-2730 LKDTLVWNSYMDTKK
+2730 LKDTLVWNSYMDTEK

-2757 IEDLTDEEKTSK
+2757 TEDLTDEEKSSK
-2769 EFKSSN
+2769 IFKKAN

-2804 RIGNF
+2804 KIGNF

-2842 DYVTLGGT
+2842 NYVTLGGT

-2867 EVYFQLVEETATSFT
+2867 EVYFQLAQESAHSFT
-2882 KDYVSGLKYT
+2882 KDYVSGLKYK
-2892 DSTGVHNAYTVVTAA
+2892 DSSQVEHEAYKVVTVD
-2907 DILGTVYTSITS
+2907 DILGRDVVTSIKNES
-2919 ETDATK
+2919 DAK
-2925 QAELLRKYGFSSVSD
+2925 AKAELLRKYGFSSVSD
-2940 MKNWWGIKAN
+2940 MENWWGIKAN

-2960 EHDELNADGTTNNIK
+2960 EHDELNANGTTNNIK

-3016 TAPTTVDATPS
+3016 TAPASVDATPS

-3053 VKEMSATEGGS
+3053 VKEMTATEGGS
-3064 VVSGLVPSKI
+3064 VVSGLVKGTESQK
-3074 QAATSIKMIV
+3074 TVKMII
-3084 PVSETSGNHSYTVSA
+3084 PVSETSGNHSYTVTA
-3099 KDDTGNTSKMPFSI
+3099 KDDNSNTSKMPFSI
-3113 NIDNAAPTLEGITG
+3113 NIDNAAPTLEDITG
-3127 AGVAFSTK
+3127 ASVAFSTK
-3135 NTNDIQNS
+3135 VTNDIQNS

-3179 EIAAAKDKV
+3179 EIAAAKDNV
-3188 VFDPIHIDGG
+3188 VFDPIHIDG
-3198 DSYSARIK
+3198 DESYSARIK
-3206 MGDLVERKITGAEN
+3206 MGDLEERKIKNAEN

-3230 MEEETQSLTK
+3230 TEEETQSLTE

-3256 TFESSTALGSHIHEG
+3256 TFVSGVELDSHIHVG

-3284 AISGSTITL
+3284 AISGNSITL

-3313 DSANA
+3313 DAANA

-3326 GKFVFDSG
+3326 GVFVFDDG

-3368 NLVLLVFDEAGNV
+3368 NLVVLVFDEAGNV
-3381 NGVKYNVMVANNAPR
+3381 NGVKYDVMVANNAPK

-3401 LGTDLDKNNE
+3401 LGTDLNKNGS

-3447 AGKWQENASA
+3447 AGKWQENKSA
-3457 PARKAFTAKNG
+3457 PTRKAFTAKNG

-3483 LVFNNADTTTETDGH
+3483 LVFNKADTTTETDGH

-3511 GDISGRFWD
+3511 DEISGRFWD
-3520 LKGKLASDGAN
+3520 LKEKLASDGAN

-3545 TSGLNSLYAFIRVTD
+3545 TSGKNSLYAFIRVTD

-3575 DPFFWEGEGEGK
+3575 EPFFWEGEGEGK

-3609 TFKDSSGEYDRD
+3609 TFKATTTSGEYDRD

-3643 SFSMTDFNDGA
+3643 SFSMTDFADGKN
-3654 VIAVSEYVNGV
+3654 ILLSEYANGV
-3665 WTNKVP
+3665 WTNKKT
-3671 NAIGTNYYEV
+3671 NAMNTNSYEV
-3681 TVTNEYLNQSGHKV
+3681 TVTDEYLNQTGHKV
-3695 NWEIAIDTAHLKD
+3695 NWEIAIDTAHLAN
-3708 TTKLDAMFT
+3708 TTKLDAVFT
-3717 VIANDDA
+3717 VLANDDA
-3724 ATAHSSSDTAN
+3724 ATSHSS
-3735 AASGRGEDGTTD
+3735 ASSAGTSVGTTD

-3913 KFDAAGNYYIS
+3913 KFDVAGNYYIS

-3994 QYYEGYGYYPAN
+3994 QYYEGYGYYSAN

-4097 GGIASDLTGNGTD
+4097 GGIANDLTGNGTES
-4110 NSSAA
+4110 SSAA
-4115 GYHLIADGSTGF
+4115 GYHLIANESTSF
-4127 KPGAYTAVGYTSS
+4127 KPGAYTAVGYTST
-4140 GAAVVAWYDA
+4140 GAAVIAWYDA

-4159 NDAPGTAV
+4159 NDSPATAV
-4167 TSTSSTTNTWQ
+4167 TSTTGNTWQ
-4178 KNAVYLDSAYTG
+4178 NNAVYLDEAYTG
-4190 WYVDLAVDG
+4190 WYVDLTVDD
-4199 ANGVHIAYYN
+4199 ADGVHIAYYN
-4209 SKSGDLKYAYLKDY
+4209 SKSGDLKYAYLENYKT
-4223 NKPTEAVTVTV
+4223 PGEAKKVTV

-4239 VGTNITINVRDEG
+4239 VGTNITINVRKEDG
-4252 TDVTDET
+4252 K
-4259 TNETTHTANY
+4259 NK
-4269 VPYIYYYNTSS
+4269 PYIYYYNTSS

-4291 RNDMETL
+4291 RDDMETL
-4298 RAGAIDDKFTGAW
+4298 RDGAINDKFTGAW
-4311 ESMTVPTEN
+4311 ESMTVPTDN